1 MFTNRIVA
9 ALGIGVSLVAGAFA
23 QSPLDVMPPL
33 QPNPYVPF
41 PHVVTPSFDEA
52 RNGYGIAQRL
62 TRADGLQGRVLW
74 IDATANLERINTVEK
89 IDALVKKIRET
100 GFNTIVLD
108 IKPIVGEVLYPSQI
122 APKMTEWKGRT
133 LPKEFDPLSVMLAKA
148 RENKLSL
155 FVSMNAF
162 SEGHSH
168 FPERGPGAKR
178 PDWQT
183 VLCEPELRIRVDGE
197 EESAYLLSDRVNQPP
212 RQLDDLALYSDA
224 SKLPKL
230 ADGAV
235 IAVVD
240 SSYKVLAQ
248 FKAAN
253 FNPAVLQLPPG
264 SNLIVGF
271 SSAAGLFVEEKL
283 KPNVVVEMLVRPAFV
298 PMGKRTDRQIPLMMN
313 PLYPAVRHRLR
324 NLLIEVAHN
333 YDVDGIL
340 FDDRLR
346 FASIN
351 ADMSDTTRVEFE
363 KWMQKSVDWPRDIFR
378 WEVAW
383 PTLQR
388 RVIPGPLYDA
398 WLTFRAMTLRNWLAE
413 TVKTVKTERPSMQVG
428 TYVGSWYPDYPEVGG
443 NWAADDLQV
452 GLRFHTDSF
461 RRTGWANLVDLII
474 TGCYYP
480 VASMRDAAEQGIS
493 VGESVE
499 AAGQFSNRAVNDQSL
514 VYAGISLDKFKG
526 RDKNDLRKVLQAACA
541 TTQGVMVFDLSHDM
555 ELFWDTFADVFRIP
569 ATAPH
574 AVPGF
579 VAKVRD
585 ERLKQKVNGLPEPPV
600 ILYKGASGTG
610 F

>member
-1 MFTNRIVA
+1 
-9 ALGIGVSLVAGAFA
+9 
-23 QSPLDVMPPL
+23 
-33 QPNPYVPF
+33 
-41 PHVVTPSFDEA
+41 
-52 RNGYGIAQRL
+52 
-62 TRADGLQGRVLW
+62 
-74 IDATANLERINTVEK
+74 
-89 IDALVKKIRET
+89 
-100 GFNTIVLD
+100 
-108 IKPIVGEVLYPSQI
+108 
-122 APKMTEWKGRT
+122 
-133 LPKEFDPLSVMLAKA
+133 
-148 RENKLSL
+148 
-155 FVSMNAF
+155 
-162 SEGHSH
+162 
-168 FPERGPGAKR
+168 
-178 PDWQT
+178 
-183 VLCEPELRIRVDGE
+183 VDGE

-230 ADGAV
+230 TDGAV

-388 RVIPGPLYDA
+388 RVIPGPLY
-398 WLTFRAMTLRNWLAE
+398 E
-413 TVKTVKTERPSMQVG
+413 TGLLRPSKRSRLSVHQCKLEPMLARG
-428 TYVGSWYPDYPEVGG
+428 TRTTQKLVVT
-443 NWAADDLQV
+443 
-452 GLRFHTDSF
+452 GLRMTSKSDCAFIRIPS
-461 RRTGWANLVDLII
+461 AV
-474 TGCYYP
+474 
-480 VASMRDAAEQGIS
+480 Q
-493 VGESVE
+493 
-499 AAGQFSNRAVNDQSL
+499 AGQTWS
-514 VYAGISLDKFKG
+514 I
-526 RDKNDLRKVLQAACA
+526 
-541 TTQGVMVFDLSHDM
+541 
-555 ELFWDTFADVFRIP
+555 
-569 ATAPH
+569 
-574 AVPGF
+574 
-579 VAKVRD
+579 
-585 ERLKQKVNGLPEPPV
+585 
-600 ILYKGASGTG
+600 
-610 F
+610 